1 VLYTCTDGE
10 LGGSDDSYAVSRTTR
25 DVVKMSHDDSPAA
38 ESFHTPDGLTISV
51 VRGSITDQKVR
62 IIIVITRMVQLPA
75 TAAIEYVAACLP
87 GVTFSPGVFWPGV
100 FCPGVFC
107 LGGLL
112 PGGLFPRGSF
122 AQGHFWP
129 GGGDFCPGMLLSGGL
144 LPGGTFVPGACAH
157 SPKFNAY
164 THRLG
169 FLCLAS

>member
-1 VLYTCTDGE
+1 MLYTCTDGE

-129 GGGDFCPGMLLSGGL
+129 GGLLAGGFLSGRAFVRGVFC
-144 LPGGTFVPGACAH
+144 PGGTFVRGAYAR
-157 SPKFNAY
+157 SPQVQ
-164 THRLG
+164 
-169 FLCLAS
+169 CV